1 MIMKTTYNI
10 LMAGLLSA
18 LAFTS
23 CEGFLD
29 KFPETALSPETFYTN
44 EKELTLATNGFYAML
59 PKPDDSFDGALQDN
73 DLQFH
78 LSLSSIQRGTR
89 QAETETWSASTWS
102 DLRSINYYLE
112 HSVKCT
118 NEDVRKKYDG
128 IAYFFRAVFYYE
140 KVRKYG
146 DIPFY
151 DHVISDSDKESLY
164 RPRDSRGFVMQKIME
179 DLDRAIDGLPVSW
192 SEGVYRIN
200 KYAAYALKSRIALF
214 EGTWRKYHDIAD
226 ESYTKED
233 GTTITLSSAY
243 FLNLAAEA
251 AKAVMESGKY
261 KMYNGSTIVKGQPYR
276 DYFVLEDAET
286 SETILSRRFLYT
298 AEMNIRHGV
307 QFTYK
312 NQRYSLTRALA
323 YHYLMADGTPF
334 QSQEGWQTMQY
345 NQEFNGRDPRMAQ
358 TIAAPDYVAVNADAS
373 TKYYPSCKDY
383 ERSGY
388 RPIKYFSDD
397 THDGATTSTTD
408 YAIFRYGEV
417 LLNYV
422 EAKAELGQADQS
434 VIDETVN
441 VIRARVGMPGLDVA
455 KANAAPDSF
464 LSSYY
469 TDKHLEGADK
479 GLILEIR
486 RERTVELVNEGFRL
500 WDMLRWHEGQQ
511 ICPASN
517 TLGPGFIGCWF
528 PGLGEYDMNNDG
540 KPDLCIYSGSTPQTD
555 CDNTLNVAPGKEN
568 TLSEGTSGYLVQ
580 FKDQTYKWEEKDYLY
595 PIPNKQMQIY
605 PIDETTGK
613 SVLTQNPGY

>member
-233 GTTITLSSAY
+233 GTTITLSSSY
-243 FLNLAAEA
+243 FLQLAADA

-261 KMYNGSTIVKGQPYR
+261 RMYNGATIVKGQPYR

-298 AEMNIRHGV
+298 AEMN
-307 QFTYK
+307 
-312 NQRYSLTRALA
+312 
-323 YHYLMADGTPF
+323 
-334 QSQEGWQTMQY
+334 
-345 NQEFNGRDPRMAQ
+345 
-358 TIAAPDYVAVNADAS
+358 
-373 TKYYPSCKDY
+373 
-383 ERSGY
+383 
-388 RPIKYFSDD
+388 
-397 THDGATTSTTD
+397 
-408 YAIFRYGEV
+408 
-417 LLNYV
+417 
-422 EAKAELGQADQS
+422 EL
-434 VIDETVN
+434 
-441 VIRARVGMPGLDVA
+441 
-455 KANAAPDSF
+455 
-464 LSSYY
+464 
-469 TDKHLEGADK
+469 
-479 GLILEIR
+479 
-486 RERTVELVNEGFRL
+486 
-500 WDMLRWHEGQQ
+500 
-511 ICPASN
+511 
-517 TLGPGFIGCWF
+517 
-528 PGLGEYDMNNDG
+528 DG
-540 KPDLCIYSGSTPQTD
+540 KPFYGVYATDVATGKKVCYEVDDTMKFWIMWNDHGDKGYFCPEPMSWNIDAPNLSGAPEITGYTE
-555 CDNTLNVAPGKEN
+555 LAPGESKTVKERIF
-568 TLSEGTSGYLVQ
+568 T
-580 FKDQTYKWEEKDYLY
+580 
-595 PIPNKQMQIY
+595 MA
-605 PIDETTGK
+605 
-613 SVLTQNPGY
+613 